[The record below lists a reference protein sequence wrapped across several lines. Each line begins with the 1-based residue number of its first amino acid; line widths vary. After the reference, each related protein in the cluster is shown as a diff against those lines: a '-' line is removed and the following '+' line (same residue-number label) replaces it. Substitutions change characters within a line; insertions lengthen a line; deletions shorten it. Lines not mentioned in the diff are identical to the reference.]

1 MTVIS
6 LLQPW
11 ASLVILG
18 YKTIETRS
26 WSTAYRG
33 ELMIHASQGKS
44 GMGFCDQPI
53 FKKYLRNVDVP
64 FGAIIGVVSLDSIIQ
79 ITDLA
84 LSDSTL
90 NEMTLEEK
98 IFGDYTTSRFAWIL
112 RNPLPLDKPIPAR
125 GYQRLW
131 QYHFK

>member
-1 MTVIS
+1 MTVLS

-11 ASLVILG
+11 ATLVILG
-18 YKTIETRS
+18 HKTIETRS

-33 ELMIHASQGKS
+33 ELMIHAGKGKS

-53 FKKYLRNVDVP
+53 FKKHLHNVDLP
-64 FGAIIGVVSLDSIIQ
+64 FGAIIGVVSLDRIVQ

-84 LSDSTL
+84 VSDSTL

-98 IFGDYTTSRFAWIL
+98 IFGDYTTGRFAWIL
-112 RNPLPLDKPIPAR
+112 RNPMPLDIPIPAR

-131 QYHFK
+131 QYHF